1 MKPAV
6 TTRAD
11 ARRDLRPAV
20 VLASLVVIAA
30 ATAAVAATTNPSLQH
45 ALVLVVLAPLF
56 EESVFRAGVQEQLAR
71 LGRGPGLAI
80 VATALLFAVAHV
92 AVSGDPRRI
101 AVVLPGLA
109 IGVVYARTGRVRD
122 CVALHAAM
130 NAAWL
135 AAHAVL

>member
-1 MKPAV
+1 MNLGV
-6 TTRAD
+6 SAD
-11 ARRDLRPAV
+11 WHAGERRPAV
-20 VLASLVVIAA
+20 WLGGAMLLVA
-30 ATAAVAATTNPSLQH
+30 ATALLASARPSLQH
-45 ALVLVVLAPLF
+45 AWVLLVLAPLF
-56 EESVFRAGVQEQLAR
+56 EESFFRAGVQEQLAR
-71 LGRGPGLAI
+71 LGRSPGLAI

-109 IGVVYARTGRVRD
+109 IGAVYARTGRVRD

-135 AAHAVL
+135 GAHAVL